1 MSEENKALAR
11 RIFEQVWNE
20 GNLDAVDEILDASYV
35 SHGLGVEPLSGST
48 AFKQF
53 VSAYRHAFPD
63 VHFAVEDQL
72 AEGDK
77 VATRWTA
84 VGTHKGELMGI
95 APTGKQ
101 VTVTGLTIGHYAG
114 GKLVEAWDNWD
125 ALGMLQQLDVIPPM
139 GGGGG

>member
-20 GNLDAVDEILDASYV
+20 GNLDAVDEIIDANYV
-35 SHGLGVEPLSGST
+35 SHGLGVEPLSGPT
-48 AFKQF
+48 ALKRR

-63 VHFAVEDQL
+63 IHITVEDQL

-84 VGTHKGELMGI
+84 VATHKGELMGI

-101 VTVTGLTIGHYAG
+101 VTMTGLAIGRYAG
-114 GKLVEAWDNWD
+114 GKLVEAWSNSNE
-125 ALGMLQQLDVIPPM
+125 LGVLQQLGVIPPM
-139 GGGGG
+139 GGGG